1 MIEMLMDVIAMLRI
15 LAQDT
20 EEEED
25 SLLWPG
31 WPDAAP
37 TENRTEG

>member
-20 EEEED
+20 EEED